1 MIDNL
6 VPETRRELFLA
17 QAAGQETEE
26 LIPMTREER
35 WLEAIARGGGG
46 SASVFVA
53 EYGVTPFADVL
64 AAYEAGNVVIVKYN
78 SSIYQLSAVYKTT
91 PEDPISRITFSNAV
105 AFRAGTTSMHVST
118 IYVNDDDNWF
128 LESTSISPT
137 SINKIL
143 YWESN
148 GNIDSKTLGELF
160 TLGGESLFTNMA
172 FRMGATYNIT
182 DASGQ
187 IYPLISYL
195 VNAAKQANNAV
206 KISIPSAIATMWGG
220 FIAQVS
226 AVGSGGILHIT
237 GGRNHTYMKVVSV
250 GELLQDPIT
259 VYLTY
264 GFGGNADTDVELVL
278 SADSVVCIV
287 HSYTV
292 TNVPFPSI

>member
-1 MIDNL
+1 MVDNL

-35 WLEAIARGGGG
+35 WLEAIARGG

-53 EYGVTPFADVL
+53 EYDATPFADVL
-64 AAYEAGNVVIVKYN
+64 AAYEAGNVVIVKDN

-105 AFRAGTTSMHVST
+105 AFRAGNTSMNVST
-118 IYVNDDDNWF
+118 IYVNNDDNWF
-128 LESTSISPT
+128 WESTSISPT

-160 TLGGESLFTNMA
+160 ILGGESLFTNMA

-182 DASGQ
+182 DASGK

-195 VNAAKQANNAV
+195 VSAAKQANTAV
-206 KISIPSAIATMWGG
+206 KMNIPSAMSTMWGG

-237 GGRNHTYMKVVSV
+237 GGKHTYMKVVSV
-250 GELLQDPIT
+250 GELLEDPIT

-278 SADSVVCIV
+278 SADSIVCIV

-292 TNVPFPSI
+292 TVVPFPSI